1 MKNKLD
7 YETIRVR
14 SGCLSIAAIA
24 ISIFFLL
31 GAFVGGGVTG
41 GQRAAFL
48 TISGVA
54 ATVAIVCYLAQDKMK
69 KKEQQAE
76 QERLEREEKEKQE
89 KQAQLEI
96 ERENAAK
103 AIEEFKSN
111 LDIAL
116 ELKYIFSVIK
126 DNPTTE
132 AFEQGVDNLIKKNN
146 ISIPKS
152 DVLTVLLNT
161 MVENLVGNKN
171 HLDLD
176 DTSPIIVSRYF
187 ASGMKDVLFGDYL
200 EIAMINK
207 RANATSSASEVYAFT
222 EMSNKRRIPFVK
234 NLHGFAVRAWN
245 YVYHLDNGET
255 YSSVSDEMLIDLI
268 ENSSV
273 IKSYWESNPFEA
285 DERKKEWLEDIRK
298 AAYKAV
304 DKSKLGFEAE
314 GNEIVLDMLCYMGY
328 RAITQKDGKHTAVIV
343 TDIYECIKTYCE
355 ELVERVG

>member
-54 ATVAIVCYLAQDKMK
+54 ATVAIVCYFAQDKMK

-132 AFEQGVDNLIKKNN
+132 AFEQCVDNLIKKNN

-176 DTSPIIVSRYF
+176 DTSTIIVSRYF

-298 AAYKAV
+298 AAYKAI
-304 DKSKLGFEAE
+304 DKSKLRFEAD
-314 GNEIVLDMLCYMGY
+314 GNEIALDMLCYLGY

-343 TDIYECIKTYCE
+343 TDIYECIKSYCE
-355 ELVERVG
+355 ELIERVG

>member
-48 TISGVA
+48 IISGVA
-54 ATVAIVCYLAQDKMK
+54 AAVAVVCYFAQDKMK

-76 QERLEREEKEKQE
+76 QERREREEKEKQE

-96 ERENAAK
+96 EKENAAK

-161 MVENLVGNKN
+161 MVENLVENKN
-171 HLDLD
+171 RLDLD
-176 DTSPIIVSRYF
+176 DTATIIVSRYF
-187 ASGMKDVLFGDYL
+187 AAGMKDVLFGDYL
-200 EIAMINK
+200 ELAMLNT
-207 RANATSSASEVYAFT
+207 RANTPSSASEVYALT
-222 EMSNKRRIPFVK
+222 VMSNKRRIPFVK
-234 NLHGFAVRAWN
+234 NLHGFAIRAWN
-245 YVYHLDNGET
+245 YIYHLDNSEA

-285 DERKKEWLEDIRK
+285 DERKKEWLEDIRN

-304 DKSKLGFEAE
+304 DKSKLDFDAE

-328 RAITQKDGKHTAVIV
+328 RAITQKEGKATVDIV
-343 TDIYECIKTYCE
+343 ADIYECIKSYCE
-355 ELVERVG
+355 DLV

>member
-1 MKNKLD
+1 MVGTVIVVLLICFGIPIGIK
-7 YETIRVR
+7 
-14 SGCLSIAAIA
+14 
-24 ISIFFLL
+24 IFN
-31 GAFVGGGVTG
+31 AVS
-41 GQRAAFL
+41 A
-48 TISGVA
+48 
-54 ATVAIVCYLAQDKMK
+54 
-69 KKEQQAE
+69 KKEQEKKE
-76 QERLEREEKEKQE
+76 QEKQE

-96 ERENAAK
+96 EKENAAK

-111 LDIAL
+111 PDIAL

-176 DTSPIIVSRYF
+176 DTSTIIVSRYF

-200 EIAMINK
+200 EIAMLNK

-285 DERKKEWLEDIRK
+285 DERKKEWLEDIRN
-298 AAYKAV
+298 AAYKAI
-304 DKSKLGFEAE
+304 DKSKLKFEAE
-314 GNEIVLDMLCYMGY
+314 GKEIVLDMLCYLGY

-343 TDIYECIKTYCE
+343 TDIYECIKSYCE
-355 ELVERVG
+355 ELIERVG